1 MDIRRWARFTLVP
14 LLGCAA
20 LAGPTAPAVA
30 APVAAAPVNA
40 QAAGDELYVSETWC
54 QSDGDGSEQRPF
66 CTISAAAAVAGPG
79 QTVLIQP
86 GDYQEQVRFT
96 RSGTETAPIIFRAV
110 NVKWQMARVGNFD
123 TTSVNGTV
131 LDLADVHDVTVEGL
145 VVFGAN
151 LADAVSVRDSQR
163 VRLDKLTIHSG
174 LGGLTGVRI
183 SGHSDEVMLSRS
195 VIRAAQGPSVSIEP
209 GVAGTTVTA
218 NQFDNAGL
226 VATDAVGLA
235 ITGNTVYVDCRRG
248 IDVAGRSPGTAIHN
262 NIVVTAR
269 QRKRC
274 TTPAN
279 AAGIRVSAESVPGT
293 GTDYNLIE
301 PLSGGAPY
309 NWAGTD
315 YPDLAAFVAATGLAT
330 HDLAADPK
338 LVWTNALHRDYLLTL
353 GGSPARD
360 SADATAVGVLDT
372 DLLDGS
378 FADDPG
384 VPNTGTGSGYRD
396 RGAVEAFSAITEDPV
411 RVERKVGGGPFDIV
425 ARAGWHQTWP
435 VERQR
440 AKYAYYLDGERF
452 WRVTDAA
459 TAEFT
464 LRRAGD
470 ACVQVQI
477 SVSDFRM
484 PAGGEERVCTQ
495 VGARYVPIT
504 PTRLLDTRAPIG
516 VPASGPVAGFG
527 TIELP
532 IGIIGGVRDT
542 DISAVVLNVT
552 VTQPTSA
559 GFISAFPGGDWSDA
573 SSVNFVAGETVPN
586 QVTVPVRNGSVKFY
600 NAASG
605 TVHLVVDLQGF
616 YAATGSGFASTPPT
630 RVLDTRDSGGAPIP
644 AKGTRTLDLSGRM
657 PATATAAVLSVA
669 VTAPTTSGV
678 LTVYPYGWTAPAAS
692 SLNFVAGQTIPNLV
706 TVPVVN
712 GQVNIFNNS
721 SGNTHVIADLAG
733 WFSPEATQT
742 FVPMTP
748 KRIVDSRDSTGLS
761 GRTSAPL
768 AARETVRFAPMRS
781 ALVCNPACPAPT
793 ALLGNVTV
801 TAPTTPGVL
810 TLHPGGAQ
818 RPTASNVNFV
828 AGETASNAAV
838 VAVGSGIDL
847 FHNSGGT
854 SHVIV
859 DQFGYFIA
867 AASSLGGEGRSA
879 S

>member
-1 MDIRRWARFTLVP
+1 MTVRRWARFTLVP
-14 LLGCAA
+14 LLGGAA
-20 LAGPTAPAVA
+20 LVGPAAPAVA
-30 APVAAAPVNA
+30 APVAAAPVTVA
-40 QAAGDELYVSETWC
+40 AAGGELHVSEQWC
-54 QSDGDGSEQRPF
+54 LSSGDGTEQRPF

-79 QTVLIQP
+79 QTVLIHP
-86 GDYQEQVRFT
+86 GEYLETVRFT
-96 RSGTETAPIIFRAV
+96 RSGTEGAPITFRAV

-123 TTSVNGTV
+123 TTVGTGAV
-131 LDLADVHDVTVEGL
+131 LDLTNVHDVTVEGL

-151 LADAVSVRDSQR
+151 LADAVTVRDSRR
-163 VRLDKLTIHSG
+163 VRLDKLTIHNG

-183 SGHSDEVMLSRS
+183 SGQSNEVMFSRS
-195 VIRAAQGPSVSIEP
+195 VIRAAQGPSVTVEP
-209 GVAGTTVTA
+209 GVTGTTITA
-218 NQFDNAGL
+218 NVLDNSGL

-235 ITGNTVYVDCRRG
+235 VTGNTVYVDCRRG
-248 IDVAGRSPGTAIHN
+248 IDVAGRSPGAAIHN

-293 GTDYNLIE
+293 STDYNLIE

-372 DLLDGS
+372 DLLDSS

-396 RGAVEAFSAITEDPV
+396 RGAVEGGSQVTEDPV
-411 RVERKVGGGPFDIV
+411 RVERKVGGGPLDIV
-425 ARAGWHQTWP
+425 ARAGWHQTWT
-435 VERQR
+435 VERDR
-440 AKYAYYLDGERF
+440 AQYAYHLDGEHF
-452 WRVTDAA
+452 WRVSDVA
-459 TAEFT
+459 TMEYT

-516 VPASGPVAGFG
+516 VPASRPVAGFG

-532 IGIIGGVRDT
+532 VGIIGGVRDT

-559 GFISAFPGGDWSDA
+559 GFISVFPGGDWSDA

-600 NAASG
+600 NASSG
-605 TVHLVVDLQGF
+605 TVHLVADLQGF
-616 YAATGSGFASTPPT
+616 YAAAGSGFASASPT
-630 RVLDTRDSGGAPIP
+630 RVLDTREGVGTPIA
-644 AKGTRTLDLSGRM
+644 AKGTRVLDLSGRL
-657 PATATAAVLSVA
+657 PATATAAVLSVT
-669 VTAPTTSGV
+669 VTAPKTGGV
-678 LTVYPYGWTAPAAS
+678 LTVYPYGSAAPTAS

-712 GQVNIFNNS
+712 GRVSIFNNS
-721 SGNTHVIADLAG
+721 SGTTHVIADLAG
-733 WFSPEATQT
+733 WFSPDATQT

-748 KRIVDSRDSTGLS
+748 KRIVDSRNSTGLP
-761 GRTSAPL
+761 GRTPAPL

-801 TAPTTPGVL
+801 TAPTTPGLL
-810 TLHPGGAQ
+810 TLYPGGGS
-818 RPTASNVNFV
+818 RPTSSNVNFV
-828 AGETASNAAV
+828 AAETASNAGV
-838 VAVGSGIDL
+838 VAVGAGIDL

-859 DQFGYFIA
+859 DQSGYFIA
-867 AASSLGGEGRSA
+867 AAS
-879 S
+879 

>member
-1 MDIRRWARFTLVP
+1 MNVRRWARLALVP
-14 LLGCAA
+14 LIGGVG
-20 LAGPTAPAVA
+20 LAGPTVP
-30 APVAAAPVNA
+30 AAAAAVPVTGA
-40 QAAGDELYVSETWC
+40 AAAGGELHVSEPWC
-54 QSDGDGSEQRPF
+54 LSSGDGSEQRPF
-66 CTISAAAAVAGPG
+66 CTISEAAAVAGPG
-79 QTVLIQP
+79 QTVLVHP
-86 GDYQEQVRFT
+86 GEYRESVRFT
-96 RSGTETAPIIFRAV
+96 RSGTQSAPIIFRAV
-110 NVKWQMARVGNFD
+110 NVNWQMARVGNFD
-123 TTSVNGTV
+123 TTSVTGTV
-131 LDLADVHDVTVEGL
+131 LDLTGVHDVTVEGL

-151 LADAVSVRDSQR
+151 LADAVTVRNSQR
-163 VRLDKLTIHSG
+163 VRLDKLTIHNG
-174 LGGLTGVRI
+174 LGSATGVRI
-183 SGHSDEVMLSRS
+183 SGQSDAVTLSRS
-195 VIRAAQGPSVSIEP
+195 VIRDAQASSVSIEP
-209 GVAGTTVTA
+209 GVTGTTVTA
-218 NQFDNAGL
+218 NQFDKSGL

-248 IDVAGRSPGTAIHN
+248 IDVAGSSPGTSIHN
-262 NIVVTAR
+262 NIVVTAS

-274 TTPAN
+274 ATPAN

-309 NWAGTD
+309 NWAGID
-315 YPDLAAFVAATGLAT
+315 YPDLTSFVTATGHAT

-360 SADATAVGVLDT
+360 SADATAAGVLDT

-396 RGAVEAFSAITEDPV
+396 RGAVEAFSAVTEAPL

-435 VERQR
+435 VEQAR
-440 AKYAYYLDGERF
+440 ARYAYHLDGEHF

-484 PAGGEERVCTQ
+484 PAGGGERVCTQ
-495 VGARYVPIT
+495 VGARYVPIP
-504 PTRLLDTRAPIG
+504 PTRVLDTRAPIG
-516 VPASGPVAGFG
+516 VSTAGPVAGFG

-559 GFISAFPGGDWSDA
+559 GFISVSPGGESSDA

-586 QVTVPVRNGSVKFY
+586 QVTVPVRNGSVMLR
-600 NAASG
+600 NAGSG
-605 TVHLVVDLQGF
+605 TVHLVADLQGF
-616 YAATGSGFASTPPT
+616 YAATGSGFASVPPT

-644 AKGTRTLDLSGRM
+644 AKGTRTLDFSGRL
-657 PATATAAVLSVA
+657 PATATAVVLSVV

-678 LTVYPYGWTAPAAS
+678 LTVYPYGSVAPAAS

-706 TVPVVN
+706 TVQLSN
-712 GQVNIFNNS
+712 GEINIFNNS
-721 SGNTHVIADLAG
+721 SGTTHVVADLAG

-748 KRIVDSRDSTGLS
+748 KRIVDSRYSVGLP
-761 GRTSAPL
+761 GRTPAPL
-768 AARETVRFAPMRS
+768 AARETVRFAPFRS
-781 ALVCNPACPAPT
+781 EAICNPACPAPT

-810 TLHPGGAQ
+810 TVHPGGGQ

-838 VAVGSGIDL
+838 VALGSGVDL

-859 DQFGYFIA
+859 DQSGYFIA
-867 AASSLGGEGRSA
+867 AAS
-879 S
+879 